1 MIDLMKNKNKRNSF
15 LFYYQFGVYCS
26 SSNNFCLHIH
36 TNSRNYIHTILQEN
50 LETLGKEI
58 DRLKTENSQQR
69 SAESSS

>member
-1 MIDLMKNKNKRNSF
+1 MKNKNKKKSF
-15 LFYYQFGVYCS
+15 LFIINSVYTVVVVQ
-26 SSNNFCLHIH
+26 SNNFCLHIH
-36 TNSRNYIHTILQEN
+36 TNSRNYIHIILQEN